1 MENFL
6 FIASTVLGTCSC
18 LISSI
23 IIVIYSIKVK
33 TYFHAIAGSIVAIMC
48 VIKCV
53 ILGIVVIPE
62 MKNIQPEPTAI
73 DVYGGLT
80 ELEITSVN
88 GVTKDTIVVF
98 KEIK

>member
-1 MENFL
+1 MEIFL
-6 FIASTVLGTCSC
+6 YIVSVVLGAC

-23 IIVIYSIKVK
+23 IIAIYGIKVK
-33 TYFHAIAGSIVAIMC
+33 DYFNAIAGSIVAIMC
-48 VIKCV
+48 VI
-53 ILGIVVIPE
+53 IGIVVIPE
-62 MKNIQPEPTAI
+62 MKNIQPEPTAL
-73 DVYGGLT
+73 DVYRGLT